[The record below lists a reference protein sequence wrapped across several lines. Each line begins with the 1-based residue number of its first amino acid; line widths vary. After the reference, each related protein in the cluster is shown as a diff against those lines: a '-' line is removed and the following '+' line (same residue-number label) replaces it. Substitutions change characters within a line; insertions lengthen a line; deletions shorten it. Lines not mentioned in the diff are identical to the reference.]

1 MYENYHTEA
10 KRKTKLCKRFSI
22 YLKPTRNK
30 NLAKN
35 ANIFKILKI
44 LNFTIFCFCAQKK
57 FAELGHPISNKI
69 PSLPTVV

>member
-10 KRKTKLCKRFSI
+10 KRKTKLFKRFSI

-44 LNFTIFCFCAQKK
+44 
-57 FAELGHPISNKI
+57 
-69 PSLPTVV
+69 